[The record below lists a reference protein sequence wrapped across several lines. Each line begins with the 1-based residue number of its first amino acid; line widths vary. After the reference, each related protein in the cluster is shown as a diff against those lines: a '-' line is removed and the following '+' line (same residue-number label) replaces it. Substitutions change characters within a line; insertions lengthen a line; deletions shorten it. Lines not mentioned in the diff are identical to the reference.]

1 MIATGR
7 MTGENGRNHLTGPT
21 LADSLRAMSTR
32 SVVTKGNASELAS
45 AIAVAASW
53 YWFGFSYVYYGS
65 PATLVEQ
72 EVRRR

>member
-1 MIATGR
+1 
-7 MTGENGRNHLTGPT
+7 
-21 LADSLRAMSTR
+21 MSTR